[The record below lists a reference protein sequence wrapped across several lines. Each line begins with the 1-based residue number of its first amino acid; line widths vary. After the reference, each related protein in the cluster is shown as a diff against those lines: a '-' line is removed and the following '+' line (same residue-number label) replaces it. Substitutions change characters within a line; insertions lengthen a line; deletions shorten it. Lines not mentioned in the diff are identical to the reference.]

1 MMPSV
6 PDGRL
11 AESWTLA
18 AETSE
23 TRFELPTM
31 RVVGH
36 TRLYDDT
43 ALREAVRERT
53 GIDRRWRFFF
63 ATRLAFEP
71 SLAPGIG
78 PAMLYGS
85 VSAEAKRAFAA
96 DLSDRGFEAVSR
108 GHSERVRTETGDR
121 AALTKYDAR
130 YRLDLETASGDGTD
144 PETEEGAGIGAENG
158 DEVENSGGDEDDRS
172 AGATVPNDTQVLPVT
187 GWLGIWIHDG
197 EFRLAGGAYP
207 DRPLAEVLG
216 VADDRLETGATVYRE
231 ELLDLIRAV
240 R

>member
-6 PDGRL
+6 PDERL
-11 AESWTLA
+11 ADSWTLV
-18 AETSE
+18 EESSE

-36 TRLYDDT
+36 TRLYEDT
-43 ALREAVRERT
+43 ELREAIREQT

-63 ATRLAFEP
+63 ATRLEFAP
-71 SLAPGIG
+71 PLAPGIG

-85 VSAEAKRAFAA
+85 VSTEAKREFAT
-96 DLSDRGFEAVSR
+96 DLEKRGFENVSR
-108 GHSERVRTETGDR
+108 TRGGQVRTETGDR
-121 AALTKYDAR
+121 AALTKYGTR
-130 YRLDLETASGDGTD
+130 YRLDLGNDEGNAAASNVPTRDEGPSGTQ
-144 PETEEGAGIGAENG
+144 T
-158 DEVENSGGDEDDRS
+158 
-172 AGATVPNDTQVLPVT
+172 LPVT
-187 GWLGIWIHDG
+187 GWLAIWIRRG

-207 DRPLAEVLG
+207 DRPLAEVLDI
-216 VADDRLETGATVYRE
+216 ADGRLDAGSTTYRD